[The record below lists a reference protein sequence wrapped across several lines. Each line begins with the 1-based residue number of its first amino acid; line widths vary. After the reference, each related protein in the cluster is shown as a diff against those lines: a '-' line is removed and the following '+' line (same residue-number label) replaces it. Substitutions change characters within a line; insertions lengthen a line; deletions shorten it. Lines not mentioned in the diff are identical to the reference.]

1 MDNTRRR
8 AYIKEKLQQADHR
21 LRGMDL
27 AKECGVSRQVI
38 VGDMALLRAE
48 GMDIISTPRG
58 YYLKKEKKACLRIL
72 VCRHDR
78 EATGK
83 ELAAIVRAGGIIHDV
98 RVEHEIYGELHGQLE
113 IKSEDDAVSFVRAM
127 QDSGSPLLSDI
138 SGGIHTHLVETK
150 TEEEMAQVIHALREI
165 GALYE

>member
-38 VGDMALLRAE
+38 VGDLALLRAR

-58 YYLKKEKKACLRIL
+58 YYLKKRKKPAFAYLSAVTTER
-72 VCRHDR
+72 
-78 EATGK
+78 
-83 ELAAIVRAGGIIHDV
+83 
-98 RVEHEIYGELHGQLE
+98 GQERNSLP
-113 IKSEDDAVSFVRAM
+113 S
-127 QDSGSPLLSDI
+127 
-138 SGGIHTHLVETK
+138 
-150 TEEEMAQVIHALREI
+150 
-165 GALYE
+165 

>member
-58 YYLKKEKKACLRIL
+58 YYLKKACLRIL

-83 ELAAIVRAGGIIHDV
+83 ELTVIVRAGGIIHDV

-165 GALYE
+165 GVLYE

>member
-8 AYIKEKLQQADHR
+8 AYIKEKLEQAEHR
-21 LRGMDL
+21 LRGADL

-58 YYLKKEKKACLRIL
+58 YYLNKEKKGCLRTL
-72 VCRHDR
+72 VCRHGR
-78 EATGK
+78 EETEK
-83 ELAAIVRAGGIIHDV
+83 ELIAIVAAGGIIHDV

-113 IKSEDDAVSFVRAM
+113 IKSKEDAVSFVRAM
-127 QDSGSPLLSDI
+127 QDIGFPLLSDI
-138 SGGIHTHLVETK
+138 SGGIHTHLIETK

-165 GALYE
+165 GILYE

>member
-83 ELAAIVRAGGIIHDV
+83 ELTAIVRAVGIIHDV
-98 RVEHEIYGELHGQLE
+98 RVEHEIY
-113 IKSEDDAVSFVRAM
+113 
-127 QDSGSPLLSDI
+127 
-138 SGGIHTHLVETK
+138 
-150 TEEEMAQVIHALREI
+150 
-165 GALYE
+165 

>member
-48 GMDIISTPRG
+48 GMDIINKNGSDASEKLNAYIRG
-58 YYLKKEKKACLRIL
+58 LK
-72 VCRHDR
+72 
-78 EATGK
+78 
-83 ELAAIVRAGGIIHDV
+83 AG
-98 RVEHEIYGELHGQLE
+98 
-113 IKSEDDAVSFVRAM
+113 
-127 QDSGSPLLSDI
+127 
-138 SGGIHTHLVETK
+138 
-150 TEEEMAQVIHALREI
+150 MAE
-165 GALYE
+165 

>member
-38 VGDMALLRAE
+38 VGDMALLRAR
-48 GMDIISTPRG
+48 GMDIVSTPRG

-78 EATGK
+78 EGTGK
-83 ELAAIVRAGGIIHDV
+83 ELTAIVRAGGIIHDV

-113 IKSEDDAVSFVRAM
+113 IKSEEEAVSFVRDAG
-127 QDSGSPLLSDI
+127 QRIASPLGYQRRHPYPSRRDKD
-138 SGGIHTHLVETK
+138 G
-150 TEEEMAQVIHALREI
+150 RRD
-165 GALYE
+165 GAGDPCAEGDRRAV

>member
-1 MDNTRRR
+1 MT
-8 AYIKEKLQQADHR
+8 
-21 LRGMDL
+21 
-27 AKECGVSRQVI
+27 AKERREAILSHLKESKAPASATALAGLLGVSRQVI

-83 ELAAIVRAGGIIHDV
+83 ELTAIVRAGGIIHDV

-113 IKSEDDAVSFVRAM
+113 IKSEEDAVSFVRAM

-165 GALYE
+165 GVLYE

>member
-78 EATGK
+78 EGTGK
-83 ELAAIVRAGGIIHDV
+83 ELTAIVRA
-98 RVEHEIYGELHGQLE
+98 
-113 IKSEDDAVSFVRAM
+113 
-127 QDSGSPLLSDI
+127 
-138 SGGIHTHLVETK
+138 GGIHTHLVETK

-165 GALYE
+165 GVLYE